1 VFDITTKICQQVFPV
16 TLSWDDPRFAAGL
29 DALCRLQD
37 ELDAA
42 KAGKGPFSLVRRGW
56 VAVKATAVFARL
68 YLLPVRENR
77 LPENAR
83 LSPTW

>member
-1 VFDITTKICQQVFPV
+1 MFDITSKICQQVFPV
-16 TLSWDDPRFAAGL
+16 TLNWDDPRFTAGL

-42 KAGKGPFSLVRRGW
+42 KARKGPFSLIRRGW
-56 VAVKATAVFARL
+56 VAARAAVVFARL

-77 LPENAR
+77 LPESAR